1 MPEMHK
7 KIQGEMINEQID
19 HSLAIKIHF
28 ELVLERL
35 RFTLASSTYDVTHS
49 TDLLLLML
57 DEPHREG
64 TYLLLFIYTTLQHT
78 EQQISYKYSLFGV
91 GAGTVPL
98 PT

>member
-49 TDLLLLML
+49 TDLLLL
-57 DEPHREG
+57 
-64 TYLLLFIYTTLQHT
+64 
-78 EQQISYKYSLFGV
+78 
-91 GAGTVPL
+91 
-98 PT
+98 